1 MSEDFSFSASQ
12 INLENLA
19 ELSSVSKI
27 ADERRACEISEIAD
41 SMAKSA
47 AELHS
52 EGISVYELL
61 SLISEELRLSENSDK
76 IALCKFL
83 PDRFRKVGIS
93 LSEVDF
99 LRQISRPET
108 IVYMKNLLSDEAY
121 DVFSQSF
128 NSPRLR
134 YVSGIRDAIKAVNDG
149 EAGYCLLPLEER
161 GGSRLSS
168 VTELIFG
175 NDLKINA
182 VTPVFGQDGSSDMK
196 YCVKMLYC
204 TRNTPG

>member
-83 PDRFRKVGIS
+83 PDRFRKAGIF

-168 VTELIFG
+168 VTEI
-175 NDLKINA
+175 
-182 VTPVFGQDGSSDMK
+182 
-196 YCVKMLYC
+196 
-204 TRNTPG
+204 